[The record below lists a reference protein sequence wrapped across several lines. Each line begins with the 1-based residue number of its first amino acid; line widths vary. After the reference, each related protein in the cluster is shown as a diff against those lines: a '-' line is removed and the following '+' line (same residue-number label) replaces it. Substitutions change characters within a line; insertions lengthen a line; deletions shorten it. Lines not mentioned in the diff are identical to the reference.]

1 MAYKRKKRKVP
12 KARSAAQKQAEEAK
26 SFSRVDRALPKDA
39 ESLII
44 SNGNLVEELLGSD
57 VWKNIVEPLFIERV
71 ASVSGRFTNGRWIH
85 GSLTRSQTNSEYL
98 SGYQRALMDI
108 RNDIGDFV
116 IERDRMK
123 ERKAD
128 EEFQKSQPIYNP
140 FLEELDETKFEQ

>member
-1 MAYKRKKRKVP
+1 M
-12 KARSAAQKQAEEAK
+12 
-26 SFSRVDRALPKDA
+26 
-39 ESLII
+39 
-44 SNGNLVEELLGSD
+44 EELLGSD